1 MNSLTVQW
9 GKQRITSTR
18 SKLAAAA
25 AAESEWYRPIL
36 DSGIKC
42 YFKVCILM
50 KILAQNTQMLVA
62 RLFFKIQK
70 LWIT

>member
-1 MNSLTVQW
+1 MNSLTMQW
-9 GKQRITSTR
+9 GKQRITLTR
-18 SKLAAAA
+18 SDLAAA
-25 AAESEWYRPIL
+25 AAESERYRLIP

-50 KILAQNTQMLVA
+50 KILAQNTQVLVA